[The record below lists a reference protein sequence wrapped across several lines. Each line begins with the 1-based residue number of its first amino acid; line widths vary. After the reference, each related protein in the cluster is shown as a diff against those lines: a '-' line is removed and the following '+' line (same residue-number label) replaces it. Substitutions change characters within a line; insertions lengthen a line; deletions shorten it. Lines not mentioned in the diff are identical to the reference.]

1 MPRLHSFRGALLAV
15 AVLAATLP
23 ACSSVGLPFAI
34 RTAAAE
40 PQACMDA
47 LMAGSLERHA
57 LTGLGIGVS
66 DVEIT
71 PVEWPFGY
79 SARMEVSTI
88 VLVDETGKVVAREH
102 DRVQVGGGMGPGPA
116 PNNVWFACGGVSV
129 VSNEGG

>member
-1 MPRLHSFRGALLAV
+1 MHPLRSFRGALLAT
-15 AVLAATLP
+15 AVLAASLP
-23 ACSSVGLPFAI
+23 ACSTVGLPFAI
-34 RTAAAE
+34 RTALAE

-47 LMAGSLERHA
+47 LIAGSLERHGG
-57 LTGLGIGVS
+57 TGLGIGIS

-79 SARMEVSTI
+79 TARMEVST
-88 VLVDETGKVVAREH
+88 VMLLDETGKVVAREH

-116 PNNVWFACGGVSV
+116 PNEVWFACGGVSV